1 MLVHNWR
8 QIIARAWSVRIM
20 VFLLLIIIAEPVY
33 LFFAAEWVAKSFY
46 VRLGMSAF
54 TGVIAAAA
62 IVARLVLQQKISGE
76 LNGKPPSEG

>member
-8 QIIARAWSVRIM
+8 EVLKRAWSVRLLT
-20 VFLLLIIIAEPVY
+20 FLLLIIIAEPVY

-62 IVARLVLQQKISGE
+62 IVARIVLQQKISGD
-76 LNGKPPSEG
+76 LNGKPSSER